1 MKEINLTLDDGRTLH
16 AYDTGSDGKL
26 PLFWHHG
33 TPNLGEPPEPLF
45 AAAAEFGMRWL
56 SYDRPGYGGSSLH
69 PGRSVGS
76 AASDVA
82 SIANALGIDRFA
94 VMGHSGGASHALAC
108 GALLPERVVGVIS
121 VSALAPF
128 GAENLDW
135 FEGMVASGVASLRAA
150 AEGRETK
157 AKHQASGSEYDPEF
171 TRADWAALSGEWSW
185 LGRMAGAGMRS
196 GPWGLIDDDVAYVN
210 PWGCDPRQIVAP
222 TLILQGGAD
231 GIVPSSHGKWLVDRC
246 TTAELWLS
254 PNDGHISVLRSAA
267 AALCWLRAHVS

>member
-16 AYDTGSDGKL
+16 AYDTGGDGKL

-82 SIANALGIDRFA
+82 SIANAQGIDRFA

-150 AEGRETK
+150 AEGREAK
-157 AKHQASGSEYDPEF
+157 EKHQASGSEYDPEF
-171 TRADWAALSGEWSW
+171 TRADWATLSGEWSW

-246 TTAELWLS
+246 PTAELWLS
-254 PNDGHISVLRSAA
+254 PNDGHISVLQSGA
-267 AALCWLRAHVS
+267 AALGWLRAHVS